1 MKTDADRMPILL
13 HRTRLGLEARSRE
26 ARDVLEKYALGA
38 VVEVTLRKR
47 RSSTQN
53 ALYWAMLQ
61 RVVDATGAY
70 PTAPHLH
77 DALKLELGYTTPM
90 KTLSGEIRYIPDSTA
105 FGKMDAA
112 LFRTFFDAATAKL
125 AEIYGFDP
133 VEQVAA

>member
-1 MKTDADRMPILL
+1 M
-13 HRTRLGLEARSRE
+13 LEQ
-26 ARDVLEKYALGA
+26 YALDS
-38 VVEVTLRKR
+38 VVEVSLRKR

-90 KTLSGEIRYIPDSTA
+90 RTLSGEIRFIPDSTS

-112 LFRTFFDAATAKL
+112 QFRTFFDAAAAKL
-125 AEIYGFDP
+125 AEVYGFDP